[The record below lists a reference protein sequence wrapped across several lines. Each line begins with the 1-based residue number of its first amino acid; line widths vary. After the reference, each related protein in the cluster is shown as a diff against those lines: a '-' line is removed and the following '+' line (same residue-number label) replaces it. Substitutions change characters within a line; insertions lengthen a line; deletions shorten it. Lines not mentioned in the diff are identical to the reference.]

1 MRGDADANVH
11 DAFPGSAD
19 IEFAGLATDL
29 RISGEHYE
37 FTDASG
43 VVHAIEIDDYRQ
55 VTEHGC
61 CIDLV
66 VIGADA
72 QGPFVASFMTQGG
85 LPDDCYVENDPG
97 VDRGSHVEILGI
109 LWRKS
114 PGFAATIPDGTGYT
128 PGTRFCFDEHGRVA
142 SIVAP

>member
-1 MRGDADANVH
+1 VRGDADANAH
-11 DAFPGSAD
+11 DAFPRSAD
-19 IEFAGLATDL
+19 HRVRGARDRLADL
-29 RISGEHYE
+29 E
-37 FTDASG
+37 FTDAAG

-114 PGFAATIPDGTGYT
+114 PGFAAKIPYGTGYT
-128 PGTRFCFDEHGRVA
+128 PGTRFCFDEHGQVA